1 RLFARG
7 DVVFEEV
14 FQTAKILLYFAS
26 AWGLMEAANAVLA
39 GALRGAGDTHFVM
52 WYHTAVAWGFFA
64 LGEAVIVLV
73 LKLSVFYSWGW
84 AIAYFFLLAFGWI
97 VRMKSGRWKRIELI
111 ERNPADVEPAGGI
124 PV

>member
-1 RLFARG
+1 MLFNEGFDTARLLLFFAAG
-7 DVVFEEV
+7 
-14 FQTAKILLYFAS
+14 
-26 AWGLMEAANAVLA
+26 WGVMEATNAVLS

-52 WYHTAVAWGFFA
+52 WFHTAVAWGFFA

-73 LKLSVFYSWGW
+73 LKLNVFFSWGW

-97 VRMKSGRWKRIELI
+97 VRMKSGRWKRIQLI
-111 ERNPADVEPAGGI
+111 ERAPTEVEQTAGI